1 VKQLSHKEWCERIR
15 AERGKSRSRYYSAIC
30 PICYVNYDVDILSS
44 DASARELAMQK
55 VASHLKTAH
64 KHALT
69 DVPT

>member
-1 VKQLSHKEWCERIR
+1 MSNAICYAKFH
-15 AERGKSRSRYYSAIC
+15 SRSHDAVIRVYDVAG
-30 PICYVNYDVDILSS
+30 NALRDARTRYDVDILSS

-64 KHALT
+64 THALT

>member
-1 VKQLSHKEWCERIR
+1 MTLDEYEKLSRL
-15 AERGKSRSRYYSAIC
+15 ARYVS
-30 PICYVNYDVDILSS
+30 YDVDILSS